1 MRCRANRSRCST
13 VHTSD
18 DACASI
24 PLRDPE
30 RMQRISEGDGTVPTA
45 PLRARS
51 VGRRTFLA
59 LAVGA
64 MLGAPARQ
72 AYSQES
78 PTSVACVAG
87 PVLPTPGR
95 SVRVDRGPTDCSRV
109 ALTFDAGS
117 DRGYAELILDILREN
132 RIHASF
138 GMTGAWATANPDVI
152 RRIGDEGHEFI
163 NHTWDHPSFTG
174 VSSRTTAIGP
184 AERRSQLERTD
195 DLIRELSGRTS
206 RPYFRPPFGD
216 LNDGALKDAA
226 DAGYDY
232 TIMWTVDSLGWNKLP
247 AAGIVDRCLSRAE
260 PGAIYIMHVGS
271 DSEDA
276 LALGPILEGLR
287 ARGLGFATISELL
300 GVSKPETPENV
311 D

>member
-1 MRCRANRSRCST
+1 MVSAEPS
-13 VHTSD
+13 
-18 DACASI
+18 
-24 PLRDPE
+24 
-30 RMQRISEGDGTVPTA
+30 
-45 PLRARS
+45 AR
-51 VGRRTFLA
+51 VLGRRAFLT
-59 LAVGA
+59 LAIGA
-64 MLGAPARQ
+64 MLVAPVQRV
-72 AYSQES
+72 YGQES
-78 PTSVACVAG
+78 PASASCAPP

-95 SVRVDRGPTDCSRV
+95 SLRVDRGPTECGRV

-132 RIHASF
+132 KIHAGF
-138 GMTGAWATANPDVI
+138 GMTGTWATANPDVI

-174 VSSRTTAIGP
+174 ASSRTTAIGP
-184 AERRSQLERTD
+184 AERRDQLERTD
-195 DLIRELSGRTS
+195 DLIRELSGKTS

-216 LNDGALKDAA
+216 LNEGALKDVA

-232 TIMWTVDSLGWNKLP
+232 TIMWTVDSFGWNKLP

-287 ARGLGFATISELL
+287 ARELGFATIGELL
-300 GVSKPETPENV
+300 GVSKPEIPKNA

>member
-1 MRCRANRSRCST
+1 MAPANHSAHST
-13 VHTSD
+13 
-18 DACASI
+18 
-24 PLRDPE
+24 
-30 RMQRISEGDGTVPTA
+30 
-45 PLRARS
+45 
-51 VGRRTFLA
+51 GRRTFLT

-64 MLGAPARQ
+64 MLAVPAQR
-72 AYSQES
+72 ASGQEPPASATCAS
-78 PTSVACVAG
+78 PSVV
-87 PVLPTPGR
+87 PTPGR
-95 SVRVDRGPTDCSRV
+95 SLRIDRGPTECGRV

-132 RIHASF
+132 KIHAGF
-138 GMTGAWATANPDVI
+138 GMTGTWATANPDVI

-174 VSSRTTAIGP
+174 ASSRTTALGP
-184 AERRSQLERTD
+184 AERRDQLERTD
-195 DLIRELSGRTS
+195 DLIRELSGKTS

-216 LNDGALKDAA
+216 LNEGALKDVA

-232 TIMWTVDSLGWNKLP
+232 TIMWTVDSFGWNKLP

-287 ARGLGFATISELL
+287 ARGLGFATIGELL
-300 GVSKPETPENV
+300 GVSKEERILDRP
-311 D
+311 